1 MDKAT
6 LVDIDITG
14 GERVLQI
21 LDRASFK
28 VSVALWLY
36 SSEFEAWRL
45 NIASPLVDTEGP
57 KEAYIRLLSA
67 LRAADPDLTAN
78 LTITLVSP
86 KDPLMRALRRTFG
99 AASNV
104 HGMRLGNNV
113 IDGLFVEQA
122 YVYRIK

>member
-99 AASNV
+99 TASSV

>member
-6 LVDIDITG
+6 LVDIDVTA

-21 LDRASFK
+21 LDKARFRASI
-28 VSVALWLY
+28 ALWLY

-45 NIASPLVDTEGP
+45 HIASPLVDTVGP
-57 KEAYIRLLSA
+57 KESYIRLLSA
-67 LRAADPDLTAN
+67 LRASDPDLTAN

-99 AASNV
+99 TARSV

-122 YVYRIK
+122 YIYRIK

>member
-6 LVDIDITG
+6 LVDIDITA
-14 GERVLQI
+14 GERALQI
-21 LDRASFK
+21 LDRARFK
-28 VSVALWLY
+28 ISVALWLY

-45 NIASPLVDTEGP
+45 YIASALVDTEGP

-67 LRAADPDLTAN
+67 LRASDPDLTAN

-99 AASNV
+99 TASSV

-122 YVYRIK
+122 YIYRIK

>member
-6 LVDIDITG
+6 LVDIDITA

-28 VSVALWLY
+28 VRVALWLY

-45 NIASPLVDTEGP
+45 IIASPLVDAEGP
-57 KEAYIRLLSA
+57 QKAYIRLLSA
-67 LRAADPDLTAN
+67 LRASDPDLTAN

-86 KDPLMRALRRTFG
+86 KDSLMRALRRRFG
-99 AASNV
+99 TASSVN
-104 HGMRLGNNV
+104 GMRLGNNV
-113 IDGLFVEQA
+113 IDGVFVEQA